1 MDSPQNSVLDPV
13 VKIDSSDGEKCR
25 IEVEPKAAQSLIRF
39 LLDRKIRLLPP
50 EGGVA
55 RTFDWQAEPAGVP
68 PLHPFFAYDSQ
79 ENLEGVVRD
88 WRESGPG
95 RVQSVV

>member
-13 VKIDSSDGEKCR
+13 VKIDPADGEKCR

-39 LLDRKIRLLPP
+39 LLDRKIQLLPP

-55 RTFDWQAEPAGVP
+55 RTFDLQVEPKGMP
-68 PLHPFFAYDSQ
+68 PLHPFFAYDTQ
-79 ENLEGVVRD
+79 ETLQAAVTD
-88 WRESGPG
+88 WKKSGP
-95 RVQSVV
+95 RQAQSVV

>member
-1 MDSPQNSVLDPV
+1 MDSPQNPVLEPV
-13 VKIDSSDGEKCR
+13 VQIDPSDGEKCR

-55 RTFDWQAEPAGVP
+55 RTFDLQVEPKGMP

-88 WRESGPG
+88 WKTSGPG
-95 RVQSVV
+95 QGQSVV